1 MAYGADVR
9 RALVQLFVHCGDRD
23 RSSVGYYRGFR
34 PQKKTSGMELQ
45 VQGIWLSS
53 DRPEACSSW
62 LQRVFAQ
69 MHALLARQRESQITR
84 YITT

>member
-45 VQGIWLSS
+45 VQGSCLVI
-53 DRPEACSSW
+53 D
-62 LQRVFAQ
+62 QRHVLVGYYVFLHKCLRFL
-69 MHALLARQRESQITR
+69 HAKESR
-84 YITT
+84 R